1 MQKRYNVTLLIET
14 NGVYADT
21 KRLKKVL
28 DAIGNRKVAALWD
41 MHHPYRF
48 MGESPEET
56 VANLGEYIK
65 HVHVKDSVM
74 VDGKV
79 TYKLMGTGDMPLK
92 EMFDAL
98 QAIDYLGYVSL
109 EWVYRWSKDL
119 LDAGIVIPQFANY
132 METYRPKE
140 EDRAPDGQKGNR
152 LLSLAQGDT
161 LIDLTFPDVLDKIC
175 ELFPNQY
182 AFRYTELDYTR
193 TYPEFRNDVDNL
205 ARAFLAMGCK
215 KGDHIAIWATNVPQ
229 WYLTFWAATKI
240 GCVLVTVNTAY
251 KIHEIEYL
259 LRQSDT
265 CTLVMIDK
273 FKDCDYIQIINEICP
288 ELKDSEPGKLE
299 AARLPV
305 LKNVIT
311 CESKVPGCFHWDD
324 LLLLLRQFFTVKSRR
339 SAVRSTST
347 MSATCSTHQVR
358 QDSLRALCSHTTT

>member
-1 MQKRYNVTLLIET
+1 MKELVPYAEEMNVTLLLET

-21 KRLKKVL
+21 KRLKRVL
-28 DAIGNRKVAALWD
+28 DAIGSRKAAALWD

-56 VANLGEYIK
+56 VNNLGEYIK

-79 TYKLMGTGDMPLK
+79 CYKLMGSGDMPLK

-98 QAIDYLGYVSL
+98 SSIDYLGYVSL
-109 EWVYRWSKDL
+109 EWVYRWSKN
-119 LDAGIVIPQFANY
+119 LDSAGIVVPQFASY
-132 METYRPKE
+132 METYRPK
-140 EDRAPDGQKGNR
+140 QKLELQMDTRGT
-152 LLSLAQGDT
+152 GYYPWPKET

-193 TYPEFRNDVDNL
+193 TYPEFRDDVDNL

-273 FKDCDYIQIINEICP
+273 YKDCDYLQIINEICP

-311 CESKVPGCFHWDD
+311 CESHVPGCFHWDE
-324 LLLLLRQFFTVKSRR
+324 LPALAEKVSV
-339 SAVRSTST
+339 A
-347 MSATCSTHQVR
+347 ATCSTHPVQ